1 MTKHIPSTVNTIFIL
16 SSTVLVAIAANANI
30 LLAIVLSMVLLVA
43 LHASSSNFKFGNK
56 TRQLMTQAKKNVAPN
71 VAKTAAKTVAQTVA
85 QTVEG
90 FSTRPAPAY
99 AEPVKILEDESA
111 AATDAAATD
120 ASPPPIAANKLASEH
135 TVLSLN
141 DSASSVLDPNT
152 GEIPEIE
159 SYAMKDSSLIS
170 TIQYQP
176 FIPIESIQLPPAAEK
191 KKRDTIAMRQPELLE
206 LDGVDDSDKLYAGI
220 KISED
225 GSCYQNCSRLQTAH
239 FTDSE

>member
-99 AEPVKILEDESA
+99 AEPVKILEDES
-111 AATDAAATD
+111 AAATD

-239 FTDSE
+239 FTDLE